1 MCCGR
6 QPVGGRGYSRVC
18 PGCCVLICLWLHVE
32 PEKGKWLKNAKKM
45 FPERGKEEVVW
56 LTKEG

>member
-1 MCCGR
+1 M
-6 QPVGGRGYSRVC
+6 
-18 PGCCVLICLWLHVE
+18 LICLWLHVE
-32 PEKGKWLKNAKKM
+32 PEKGKWLKNAKKI